1 MTVYIEKGIT
11 YKLNKCDDVTI
22 FDFIHVYF
30 CEVTDSNTN
39 HFGSISDKLGQLA
52 ALSLVPFCHPIM
64 LLRYADNPIVNII

>member
-11 YKLNKCDDVTI
+11 YKLNKCDAVTI

-39 HFGSISDKLGQLA
+39 HFGSISDSLGRLA
-52 ALSLVPFCHPIM
+52 ALLVLVTQLCY
-64 LLRYADNPIVNII
+64 YATQIIPLSI